1 MGKKKVQGLSRTFL
15 TLVAK
20 FCFGDKKMEQA
31 LQIATS
37 VIHKNLIIKVQ
48 RVRTGPKGHGL
59 LAIIRLLVYA
69 VLKEYFHTRFL
80 EQHLR
85 KRPRVWRALGF
96 ASRPSRAAIDRWKR
110 QHIVELR
117 EIISLLG
124 DEYLAAVDA
133 HWTILDSTTLED
145 YADPDARWGNN
156 SKGRFKGFKLHISVD
171 ERSVPL
177 RASFTTG
184 NVADCTQGKALL
196 APTPYNG
203 GDAGYDVQELKDASR
218 DIGSTPVFVHNPR
231 REGKEKKRKT
241 PKKLKK
247 VRVKVEQANSIIK
260 HPVMREMWFLVK
272 GFKQKATL
280 AFASVL
286 ALQAFAL
293 HSLRTW
299 GYPSLRIS
307 EAKI

>member
-1 MGKKKVQGLSRTFL
+1 
-15 TLVAK
+15 
-20 FCFGDKKMEQA
+20 MEQA
-31 LQIATS
+31 LAIATS

-48 RVRTGPKGHGL
+48 RKRTGPKGHGL

-69 VLKEYFHTRFL
+69 VLTEYFHTRFL
-80 EQHLR
+80 EKHLR
-85 KRPRVWRALGF
+85 KRKHVWRALGF
-96 ASRPSRAAIDRWKR
+96 ESQPSRAAIDRWKR
-110 QHIVELR
+110 QYIVELR

-133 HWTILDSTTLED
+133 HWTILDSTPLED
-145 YADPDARWGNN
+145 YNDPDARWGKN
-156 SKGRFKGFKLHISVD
+156 SQGHFKGFKLHMSVD
-171 ERSVPL
+171 EKSMPL
-177 RASFTTG
+177 RATFTTG
-184 NVADCTQGKALL
+184 NVHDRTPAAMLL
-196 APTPYNG
+196 APTKYNG
-203 GDAGYDVQELKDASR
+203 GDAAYDDQALKDASQAQ
-218 DIGSTPVFVHNPR
+218 GSTPIFVHNPR
-231 REGKEKKRKT
+231 REGKEKKHKT
-241 PKKLKK
+241 PQKLKK
-247 VRVKVEQANSIIK
+247 MRVKVEQANSIIK
-260 HPVMREMWFLVK
+260 HPVMKQTWFLVK